1 MSILCLTKNKNLW
14 NCEEEK
20 NRVYSLKGIINIVIE
35 HQGNASFV
43 QMYLVEF
50 YPNTCIRR
58 MIKEP
63 STGYQRGN

>member
-1 MSILCLTKNKNLW
+1 MKKK
-14 NCEEEK
+14 K
-20 NRVYSLKGIINIVIE
+20 NRVNSLKGIINIVIE

-43 QMYLVEF
+43 QF

-58 MIKEP
+58 MINGDKEP

>member
-1 MSILCLTKNKNLW
+1 MKKK
-14 NCEEEK
+14 K
-20 NRVYSLKGIINIVIE
+20 NRVNSLKGIINIVIE

-58 MIKEP
+58 MINGDKNQVRGTREEIKEIEAHK
-63 STGYQRGN
+63 R

>member
-1 MSILCLTKNKNLW
+1 MKKK
-14 NCEEEK
+14 K
-20 NRVYSLKGIINIVIE
+20 NRVNSLKGIINIVIE

-50 YPNTCIRR
+50 YPNTCIRT
-58 MIKEP
+58 MINGDKEP

>member
-1 MSILCLTKNKNLW
+1 MKKK
-14 NCEEEK
+14 K
-20 NRVYSLKGIINIVIE
+20 NRVNSLKGIINIVIE

-43 QMYLVEF
+43 QMSLVEF

-58 MIKEP
+58 MINGDKEP

>member
-1 MSILCLTKNKNLW
+1 MKKK
-14 NCEEEK
+14 K
-20 NRVYSLKGIINIVIE
+20 NRVNSLKGIINIVIE

-58 MIKEP
+58 MINGDKEL